1 MTSPSSVSSS
11 RSPKL
16 LDQLRGRI
24 RVKYYRI
31 HTEQQWVKRYPF
43 FQGMRHPEKM
53 GKSEGAVCGYSSDRI
68 AEIHPARL
76 LRTLCTSTWS
86 SSRDFMQY
94 PANIRA

>member
-16 LDQLRGRI
+16 LDQLRERI
-24 RVKYYRI
+24 RVKHYRI
-31 HTEQQWVKRYPF
+31 RTEQQWVKRYPF

-53 GKSEGAVCGYSSDRI
+53 GKSEGAVCGYSSDRM
-68 AEIHPARL
+68 AEIHAARL
-76 LRTLCTSTWS
+76 LRAVCPSTWS
-86 SSRDFMQY
+86 PSRDCRQY